1 MRWKAFGIVTA
12 AVLALPFAALADNP
26 PPGTTTTTTATARAH
41 AHWFAGSVA
50 SASSGSVSVNVLWTG
65 THDTQLKGTTVTVG
79 IDSSTEIVFGKHQSS
94 IDPGDLVRVIAVD
107 STAKR
112 IHVNCNCHF
121 AAGNLDAISTSQ
133 LRVAVKRTGPYDTV
147 LKDKN
152 VTFQIGGASLPN
164 LSVGDKVAVVFSS
177 SGFFRDPSFDPS
189 TATFTV
195 LRVRVAHDKG
205 EAGTNP

>member
-1 MRWKAFGIVTA
+1 MLLVPVTA
-12 AVLALPFAALADNP
+12 QAAP
-26 PPGTTTTTTATARAH
+26 KQQ

-50 SASSGSVSVNVLWTG
+50 STGSGSVSVNVLWTG
-65 THDTQLKGTTVTVG
+65 THDTQLKGTTVTVA
-79 IDSSTEIVFGKHQSS
+79 IDSSTEIVYGKHQSS
-94 IDPGDLVRVIAVD
+94 IDPGDLVRIVAVD
-107 STAKR
+107 TTARR

-133 LRVAVKRTGPYDTV
+133 LRIAVKRTGPYDTV

-152 VTFQIGGASLPN
+152 VTFQIGGATLPN

-195 LRVRVAHDKG
+195 LRVRVVHDKG
-205 EAGTNP
+205 EAGTSP